1 MNTQKL
7 HIKVLILELNR
18 FSWPKIDYLASMREM
33 SILRTMLKKFA
44 SYSFDVLYVF
54 VINIILMHY
63 RLACENA

>member
-18 FSWPKIDYLASMREM
+18 FSWPKIDYLACMREM

-54 VINIILMHY
+54 VINIIPMHY
-63 RLACENA
+63 RLARENA